1 MLGKNRSGLNAKWF
15 EQRLS
20 CDFQTMPKMNL
31 PLRFRV
37 ATSSTFCAGL
47 VACAGTGEP
56 APQTVVRTPPPVGYE
71 KTITDYLAFRIRGP
85 QKNAELRFSPPEA
98 GACALDGYAASRRGW
113 VVPVVYAT
121 RTGEATG
128 RETITINT
136 RQYYFWF
143 LGNTIAGI
151 TPRIESCPG
160 IEAAFGDVAPAS
172 ATAAALQTIS
182 FPAPATAEAA
192 RGEAVDKPELPA
204 RGRGQDRA
212 PGAGAQKQGAAAA
225 TKSGKSSGH
234 ARRGVKKKAGPGRL
248 PTGR

>member
-1 MLGKNRSGLNAKWF
+1 M
-15 EQRLS
+15 
-20 CDFQTMPKMNL
+20 
-31 PLRFRV
+31 
-37 ATSSTFCAGL
+37 ATFSTLCAGL
-47 VACAGTGEP
+47 VACAGTGDSTP
-56 APQTVVRTPPPVGYE
+56 PTVVRTPPPVGYE
-71 KTITDYLAFRIRGP
+71 KTISDYLAFRIRGP

-98 GACALDGYAASRRGW
+98 SACALDGYAASRRGW

-160 IEAAFGDVAPAS
+160 IEAAFGDAAPAS
-172 ATAAALQTIS
+172 ATAAALRTIS
-182 FPAPATAEAA
+182 FPAPTTGEAP
-192 RGEAVDKPELPA
+192 RGEGVDKPELPA

-212 PGAGAQKQGAAAA
+212 SGAGPKPGAAAA
-225 TKSGKSSGH
+225 AKSGKSSGH
-234 ARRGVKKKAGPGRL
+234 ARRGVKKKARSDRL